1 MEVVEIPFHG
11 NMDTMSLDKIAIHFL
26 LGCHQHWAQ
35 REDDIKEVLNISNEK
50 ETHLKIRQY
59 LRPSP
64 L

>member
-1 MEVVEIPFHG
+1 MEAVDISFHG
-11 NMDTMSLDKIAIHFL
+11 NMDTMSLDKIAIQFL